1 MEAKLDQKDMEII
14 ACLKENCK
22 QSIYSIAKKT
32 GLPSTTIHSRIKK
45 LEANGVIKRYSAE
58 LDNEKIGRSLCVYIL
73 INYNLH
79 AWEASGRPV
88 EELEKELFAIE
99 GMKEVS
105 YVTGQFDILLKMY
118 LKDIAELNKNI
129 LHKLRKIIG
138 VEHTQTIIA
147 LQHMEK

>member
-1 MEAKLDQKDMEII
+1 MENLLDNKDWEII
-14 ACLKENCK
+14 DCLKENSK

-32 GLPSTTIHSRIKK
+32 GLPPTTIHCRIKK
-45 LEANGVIKRYSAE
+45 LEQNGVIKKYSIE
-58 LDNEKIGRSLCVYIL
+58 LDNEKIGRPLCVYIL

-79 AWEASGRPV
+79 KWEASGRPI
-88 EELEKELFAIE
+88 EELEKELFAID

-118 LKDIAELNKNI
+118 LKDISELNKNL
-129 LHKLRKIIG
+129 LHKLRRIIG
-138 VEHTQTIIA
+138 VKHTHTIIA